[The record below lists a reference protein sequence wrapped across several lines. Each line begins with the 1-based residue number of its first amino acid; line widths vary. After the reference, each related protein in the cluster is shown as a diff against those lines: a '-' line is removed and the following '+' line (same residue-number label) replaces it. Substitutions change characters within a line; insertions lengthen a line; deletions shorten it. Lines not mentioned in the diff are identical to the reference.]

1 MQIDAAVLL
10 WIAVVVLL
18 LSFLKAEK
26 LVKITF
32 WSYVLLVFCTWLGI
46 CILQWAAQ
54 LQWNWNQEIL
64 WISYSSMGEFLINAQ
79 PTIMLV
85 MYLLWLWFFAVN
97 SHLTIHFSW
106 EMFEKKIQTL
116 LRWILA
122 VWSILS
128 AVYFSLAYFKWDI
141 YELFFN
147 NSYVIWYTSLIP
159 IVSLIFALIT
169 ILAAS
174 HLNLKIA
181 LKISDG
187 WSNA

>member
-10 WIAVVVLL
+10 WVAVVVLL

-32 WSYVLLVFCTWLGI
+32 WSYVLLVFCTWLWI
-46 CILQWAAQ
+46 CLFQWAAQ
-54 LQWNWNQEIL
+54 LQWIGNQEIL
-64 WISYSSMGEFLINAQ
+64 WISYASIGEFLINAQ

-85 MYLLWLWFFAVN
+85 LYTLWLRFFAVN
-97 SHLTIHFSW
+97 SHLIIQFSW

-122 VWSILS
+122 MWSILS
-128 AVYFSLAYFKWDI
+128 AVYYSLSYFKWDI

-147 NSYVIWYTSLIP
+147 NSYVIWYVPLIP
-159 IVSLIFALIT
+159 IVTLISALLT
-169 ILAAS
+169 ILSAS

-181 LKISDG
+181 LKISD
-187 WSNA
+187 WSGT